1 MNWIYQQVHN
11 IIAEGL
17 LFIMR
22 FEKLP
27 CFNEKE
33 EKKEQI

>member
-1 MNWIYQQVHN
+1 MDRYS

-17 LFIMR
+17 LFIMK

-27 CFNEKE
+27 CFKK
-33 EKKEQI
+33 KKEQI